1 MQWRA
6 AEGFP
11 AARRLIRKG
20 TITIETLKK
29 IGRPLFAV
37 YFAIGAVSI
46 GLLAAMVIFAVIMR
60 YCFALNWKEL
70 SEFNTTL
77 FAFSTFWGM
86 GSNIIK
92 DEHVMIDI
100 LYDRV
105 KPALKRWLAVA
116 NHIIVLIVDV
126 IFTHQG
132 WLYAKQM
139 GKQIS
144 MGMEI
149 PMFYMYGIMPLCG
162 VICAVCVIVKI
173 VMLIT
178 ADVSYFEPK
187 NQVLT
192 AEDPA

>member
-1 MQWRA
+1 
-6 AEGFP
+6 
-11 AARRLIRKG
+11 
-20 TITIETLKK
+20 
-29 IGRPLFAV
+29 
-37 YFAIGAVSI
+37 
-46 GLLAAMVIFAVIMR
+46 MR
-60 YCFALNWKEL
+60 YCFTLNWKEL

-116 NHIIVLIVDV
+116 NHIIVLIVDI
-126 IFTHQG
+126 IFTYQG
-132 WLYAKQM
+132 WLYTLQM

-149 PMFYMYGIMPLCG
+149 PMFFMYGIMPLCG
-162 VICAVCVIVKI
+162 VICAACVIVKLI
-173 VMLIT
+173 MLVT

-192 AEDPA
+192 SEDPV